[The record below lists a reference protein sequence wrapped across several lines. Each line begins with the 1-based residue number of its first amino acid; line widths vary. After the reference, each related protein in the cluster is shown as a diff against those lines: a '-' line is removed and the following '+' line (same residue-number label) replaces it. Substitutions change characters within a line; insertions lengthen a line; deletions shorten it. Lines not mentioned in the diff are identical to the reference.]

1 MEFGIEKYAMLVME
15 KGKVAKSVG
24 IELPDGKVIKQLQEG
39 ECSKYLEILEADT
52 FLEERMKLRKLR
64 NVLKSKL
71 NDGNLVRGG
80 NTWAVSLLK
89 YSAAFVSWRESKLY
103 AIDRKTR
110 KLFTISGAIHPKCRQ
125 IIYRQIIYTQK

>member
-1 MEFGIEKYAMLVME
+1 
-15 KGKVAKSVG
+15 
-24 IELPDGKVIKQLQEG
+24 
-39 ECSKYLEILEADT
+39 
-52 FLEERMKLRKLR
+52 MKLRKLR

-89 YSAAFVSWRESKLY
+89 YSAAFVSWRESELQ

-110 KLFTISGAIHPKCRQ
+110 KLFTIYGAIHPKCRQ
-125 IIYRQIIYTQK
+125 IIYRQIIYT